1 MLIEYKFIFVY
12 NEGYGGILMEIHNIQ
27 PIYDENS
34 NILILGSFPSVKSRE
49 ENFFYAHPQNRFW
62 RVISAIYSSK
72 TPETIEDKKNFLIN
86 HKIALWDVIESCEI
100 NGSSDSSIKSVTPN
114 RIDIILNTAK
124 IQKIFTNG
132 KASHRLFEKY
142 IAPKCNV
149 GDICLPSTSPANAA
163 YSLEQLCLIWSDEI
177 GKYIT

>member
-1 MLIEYKFIFVY
+1 MQ
-12 NEGYGGILMEIHNIQ
+12 IHNIQ
-27 PIYDENS
+27 PIFDENS

-72 TPETIEDKKNFLIN
+72 TPTTIDDKKQFLIN

-100 NGSSDSSIKSVTPN
+100 DGSSDSSIKSVTPN
-114 RIDIILNTAK
+114 RIDIILNIAK

-132 KASHRLFEKY
+132 KTAHRLFEKY
-142 IAPKCNV
+142 IAPKYSV
-149 GDICLPSTSPANAA
+149 GDICLPSTSPANAT
-163 YSLEQLCLIWSDEI
+163 YSLERLRMIWSEEI
-177 GKYIT
+177 GKYIN